1 MSPWIATTTVV
12 RMFELIKSN
21 KREFILKGY
30 IHSYSRRKKFSIRLS
45 KDDAERILSELNSIN
60 ISLIP
65 PKYYV
70 LDGEEYHLVIEDF
83 QNKIE
88 LKWSSEP
95 KDGWKQ
101 LDPFINKIIKLI
113 PDISPYD

>member
-1 MSPWIATTTVV
+1 
-12 RMFELIKSN
+12 MFEQIKGNN
-21 KREFILKGY
+21 KEYILKGY
-30 IHSYSRRKKFSIRLS
+30 IHNYGKRNNFTIRLTKEIGES
-45 KDDAERILSELNSIN
+45 ILSELNTIN
-60 ISLIP
+60 ISLVP

-95 KDGWKQ
+95 QDGWKQ
-101 LDPFINKIIKLI
+101 LEPFINKIIKLI